1 MKKILYWALVLPLTA
16 SMLMAG
22 CKKDDDEI
30 IIPPPVIPTPVDDLV
45 LVGSGTSADADL
57 DIKLYADQKLF
68 VGYNK
73 IYTVLLEK
81 GTMKQVKSAQVT
93 YIPMMDMVTG
103 VTHACPTEN
112 PETTDP
118 KDGLFEGAAIFI
130 MPTSEMG
137 AWRFG
142 VHVINNANGMEGEVD
157 IDIAVVNPADAR
169 VFSFESP
176 VDLKKI
182 FITLAEPSKPEVGMN
197 DLVVMAHVKASM
209 TSFPPIENLNIEF
222 EPTMPSM
229 GHGSP
234 NNENPVHM
242 LNGHYQG
249 VVNFTMNGF
258 WRLDMTIK
266 DDMNVIIDD
275 THSFD
280 VNF

>member
-1 MKKILYWALVLPLTA
+1 MYWALVLPLTA
-16 SMLMAG
+16 SIVLSG
-22 CKKDDDEI
+22 CKKDDDDVI
-30 IIPPPVIPTPVDDLV
+30 PTPPPVSTPVDDLV
-45 LVGSGTSADADL
+45 LVGSGTSDEADL
-57 DIKLYADQKLF
+57 DIRLYADQELF

-81 GTMKQVKSAQVT
+81 GTMKQLKSAKVT
-93 YIPMMDMVTG
+93 YMPMMDMATMS
-103 VTHACPTEN
+103 HSCPTEN
-112 PETTDP
+112 PESTDP
-118 KDGLFEGAAIFI
+118 KDGLFEGAAVFI
-130 MPTSEMG
+130 MPSGDMG
-137 AWRFG
+137 SWRFG
-142 VHVINNANGMEGEVD
+142 VTVKDLSDNLLCMVD
-157 IDIAVVNPADAR
+157 IDISVEMPTDPR

-176 VDLKKI
+176 VDMKKI
-182 FITLAEPSKPEVGMN
+182 FITLAEPAKPEVGMN
-197 DLVVMAHVKASM
+197 DLIVMAHTKAGM
-209 TSFPPIENLNIEF
+209 TSFPAIENLNIEF

-249 VVNFTMNGF
+249 VVNFTMSGY

-266 DDMNVIIDD
+266 DDMNVVLDD